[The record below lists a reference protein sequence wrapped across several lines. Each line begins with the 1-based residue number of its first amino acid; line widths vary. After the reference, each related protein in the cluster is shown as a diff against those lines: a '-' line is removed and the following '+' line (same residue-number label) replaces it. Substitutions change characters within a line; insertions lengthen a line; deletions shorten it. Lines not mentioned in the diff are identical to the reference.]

1 MFNLPVANRWLR
13 TVLIPPHRQLNS
25 MDPKARYEKAAKEC
39 KNTWDKCFLT
49 PIIMM
54 EWLVR
59 SSNRTWEDFLRR
71 PDFKKERDMLKKII
85 SDAEELD
92 LRPLGANN
100 TGACTS
106 WAVLITSMLEGEYN
120 FGDKNRH
127 RAAWHQ
133 DGLVIDSSAR
143 EALQLV
149 EGPPRIKWHNMV
161 YETSGHCG
169 LYPLFCKDYTD
180 NTLLRKI

>member
-1 MFNLPVANRWLR
+1 
-13 TVLIPPHRQLNS
+13 
-25 MDPKARYEKAAKEC
+25 MDPRARYEKAAKEC

-92 LRPLGANN
+92 LRPLWANN
-100 TGACTS
+100 TGVCTS

-149 EGPPRIKWHNMV
+149 EGVPQELNGTTWSMKQVGTADSILCSVRIIQITC
-161 YETSGHCG
+161 Y
-169 LYPLFCKDYTD
+169 
-180 NTLLRKI
+180 